1 AMALFTLLPAAS
13 HAQQS
18 TTVSG
23 RVLSD
28 AQTPLQGVSVTIAS
42 AGLGATTDA
51 AGRYSF
57 SVPTS
62 RARGAASLT
71 ARRIGYQSKTVSINL
86 AGTPLTQDFTLS
98 ASVAQLT
105 GVVVTALS
113 QVRE

>member
-57 SVPTS
+57 SVPTA

-71 ARRIGYQSKTVSINL
+71 ARRIGYQSTPVSINL
-86 AGTPLTQDFTLS
+86 ARTPLTRGFSPS
-98 ASVAQLT
+98 AT
-105 GVVVTALS
+105 GARATGARVTAPCP
-113 QVRE
+113 